1 MEIMMYLL
9 VILVTALV
17 VWGGIYLFRK
27 YNITDKEAQ
36 FGIMLLELINHI
48 TGKFEYKYK
57 KGVTDVMS
65 IVIMSLRL
73 VVESNQVHRDN
84 PDSYFILKD
93 LVFEHSK
100 ELCLKYDMT
109 FDDGLEDILDEAVT
123 FAIELYYK

>member
-1 MEIMMYLL
+1 MYLL

-17 VWGGIYLFRK
+17 VLGGIYLFRK